1 MIPGASSYHSYK
13 LGPRQPFVNTFGNR
27 TFVPAAHLAQYHATQ
42 YHAAPP
48 VSHAYNY
55 NRPSVKPAPLNR
67 YVPSATIKTI
77 NDNRS
82 VSTTTQ
88 LKPGTVVEV
97 TRPGHQTEYA
107 YANYGGHLSP
117 LTQSTLNHVP
127 NEIRDQVKRLGGPS
141 YFAHDLH
148 NKFST
153 TQFMTQFNANNYHG
167 PNKPLI

>member
-1 MIPGASSYHSYK
+1 MIPGASSYHSYN
-13 LGPRQPFVNTFGNR
+13 LGPRQPFVNTYGRR
-27 TFVPAAHLAQYHATQ
+27 TFVPPAQMAHYHARQYHAT
-42 YHAAPP
+42 PP
-48 VSHAYNY
+48 AHHTY
-55 NRPSVKPAPLNR
+55 NRPSTPPAPQIPNT
-67 YVPSATIKTI
+67 TIKTVG
-77 NDNRS
+77 DNRS

-117 LTQSTLNHVP
+117 LTQSTLNRVP
-127 NEIRDQVKRLGGPS
+127 NEIRDQVKRMGGPS

-153 TQFMTQFNANNYHG
+153 TQFMSQFNANNYHG